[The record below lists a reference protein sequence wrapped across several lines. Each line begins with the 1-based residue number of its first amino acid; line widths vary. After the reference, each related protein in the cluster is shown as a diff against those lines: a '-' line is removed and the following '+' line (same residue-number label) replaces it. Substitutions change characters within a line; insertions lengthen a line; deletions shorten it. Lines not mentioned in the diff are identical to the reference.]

1 MTQQKI
7 KLKKNRNWIKKQ
19 KFNVQLSFV
28 LIMTAIIP
36 LLILG
41 FTIQKISS
49 SAIQE
54 NQYEKIEM
62 EVEKVSEQSDMLIK
76 STINTLNA
84 ISAQSDVQV
93 LLQDVSD
100 DQVIDEIIR
109 LNNVLLTLKNT
120 VNASDKLYE
129 TVQIIDTDGTIIADG
144 SSFRKELVGNNV
156 MSDPYFEA
164 IMEKTLD
171 FYVGEPTISEITGTI
186 MLPVALPIDSL
197 SDRMGMIIVWYDLNK
212 FLETLDL
219 TEREDKQQL
228 LFIISPETNVIYTS
242 GGENPSDELLNYII
256 NLNDAVGVKS
266 FVEDYLGNQS
276 LISTKMSSLNQWT
289 SIKIIDYQL
298 FDKENRLISNII
310 LLISG
315 ISIFVVYIIAIIFG
329 KGMSRPLTQLTT
341 LMRQVAMGDFSV
353 NFNSKACKEMS
364 TLTVDFNQMIR
375 SYAEMMKNMG
385 RWSSELNDT
394 AIELKQTSRLAFDQ
408 TEELNRVIEQV
419 VEINAHQKEDVE
431 KSLVEIKMMEEQISR
446 VEHSAKRMINDV
458 LDTSVKM
465 KKNRYDMEE
474 LNSMFLHSKTN
485 INNISAQ
492 VHVLNAEVE
501 NVNIIVKTI
510 MNIANQTN
518 LLALNAAIEAARAGA
533 HGSGFSVVAEEVRK
547 LSEHV
552 TKEAKNIELI
562 VTTLKEKAMEVEQS
576 IHKNDELVE
585 QQNGLLKENVSE
597 IVDSE
602 QKLEDISHL
611 VKDVEDAMKDMYDSK
626 EQVNGVIFDIEA
638 ISSSSQEVVNKTEEM
653 ISSQRQITQTI
664 DESTKLLDHRSKKMM
679 DYLYQYL
686 NGGQ

>member
-7 KLKKNRNWIKKQ
+7 KLKKSRNWIKKQ

-129 TVQIIDTDGTIIADG
+129 TVQIIDTGGTIIADG

-156 MSDPYFEA
+156 MSEPYFEA
-164 IMEKTLD
+164 IMEKKLD

-228 LFIISPETNVIYTS
+228 LFIISPETNVIYSS

-266 FVEDYLGNQS
+266 FVEDYLGDQS
-276 LISTKMSSLNQWT
+276 LISTKMSSLNKWT
-289 SIKIIDYQL
+289 IIKIIDYQL
-298 FDKENRLISNII
+298 FDEENRLISNII

-353 NFNSKACKEMS
+353 NFKSKACKEMS

-385 RWSSELNDT
+385 SWSSELNDT
-394 AIELKQTSRLAFDQ
+394 AVELKQTSRLAFDQ

-419 VEINAHQKEDVE
+419 VEINAHQKKDVE
-431 KSLVEIKMMEEQISR
+431 KSLIEMKTMEEQISR
-446 VEHSAKRMINDV
+446 VEDTAKRMINGV
-458 LDTSVKM
+458 LGTSVKM
-465 KKNRYDMEE
+465 KKNRYGMEQ

-485 INNISAQ
+485 INNISTQ
-492 VHVLNAEVE
+492 VHVLNEEVE
-501 NVNIIVKTI
+501 NVGIIVKTI

-518 LLALNAAIEAARAGA
+518 LLALNAAIEAARAGT

-602 QKLEDISHL
+602 RKLEAISHL